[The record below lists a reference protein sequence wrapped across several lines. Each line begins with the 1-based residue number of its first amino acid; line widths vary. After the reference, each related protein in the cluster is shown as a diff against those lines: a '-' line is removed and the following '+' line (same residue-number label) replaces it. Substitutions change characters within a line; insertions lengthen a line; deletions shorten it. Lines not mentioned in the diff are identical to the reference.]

1 MITPS
6 PVCISPCESVPSGW
20 TKGSRSWKPNALA
33 SQSSAA
39 TPSSYATI
47 GITSGYFTCSSRL
60 LSGTVPCRHSI
71 TKWGFLSRR
80 AEHLRGMIR
89 LRRAGPVTQIAMAR
103 AVLGRPLFVACAYY
117 LDGLL
122 VDTGPTT
129 TSRALVRLLD
139 ELPVQS
145 VVLTHA
151 HEDHSGA
158 NQQLQAR
165 GLTPLAHPLALG
177 PLAYPPH
184 QRPYQRVTWG
194 RLMPSGAAPI
204 GDEVATRAF
213 HFRVLPTPGHSAD
226 HLSFFEDR
234 TGWLFAG
241 DLYLSAHVKVLRQGE
256 DPHQSIASLR
266 AVLSLPV
273 TTLFF
278 P

>member
-1 MITPS
+1 
-6 PVCISPCESVPSGW
+6 
-20 TKGSRSWKPNALA
+20 
-33 SQSSAA
+33 
-39 TPSSYATI
+39 
-47 GITSGYFTCSSRL
+47 
-60 LSGTVPCRHSI
+60 
-71 TKWGFLSRR
+71 
-80 AEHLRGMIR
+80 MIR

-122 VDTGPTT
+122 VDTGPPT

-204 GDEVATRAF
+204 GDEVATRDF
-213 HFRVLPTPGHSAD
+213 HFRVLRTPGHSAD

-241 DLYLSAHVKVLRQGE
+241 DLYLSAHVKVLRE
-256 DPHQSIASLR
+256 DENPHQTIASLQT
-266 AVLSLPV
+266 VLGLPV
-273 TTLFF
+273 TALFCASGKIVEDGRGALQRKLDF
-278 P
+278 LERLRDEAHDRQARGMDARCIRLELLGRETWWPLVTGGHFSKQNLIDALLKDDPA

>member
-1 MITPS
+1 
-6 PVCISPCESVPSGW
+6 
-20 TKGSRSWKPNALA
+20 
-33 SQSSAA
+33 
-39 TPSSYATI
+39 
-47 GITSGYFTCSSRL
+47 
-60 LSGTVPCRHSI
+60 
-71 TKWGFLSRR
+71 
-80 AEHLRGMIR
+80 MIR

-122 VDTGPTT
+122 VDTGPPT

-204 GDEVATRAF
+204 GDEVATRDF
-213 HFRVLPTPGHSAD
+213 HFRVLRTPGHSAD

-273 TTLFF
+273 TTLFCAGGKIIDDGRAALQRKLDF
-278 P
+278 MERLRDATQERWAKGVDARGIRLELLGRETWWPVITGGHFSKQNLIDALLRL

>member
-6 PVCISPCESVPSGW
+6 PVCISPCESVPSGS
-20 TKGSRSWKPNALA
+20 TQRSRSWKPNALA

-122 VDTGPTT
+122 VDTGPPI
-129 TSRALVRLLD
+129 TSPELDRLLD
-139 ELPVQS
+139 EMKGQT
-145 VVLTHA
+145 VVLSHA
-151 HEDHSGA
+151 HEDHAGGNPS
-158 NQQLQAR
+158 LHAR
-165 GLTPLAHPLALG
+165 GLTPLAHLLAIEA
-177 PLAYPPH
+177 LAHPPH
-184 QRPYQRVTWG
+184 Q
-194 RLMPSGAAPI
+194 
-204 GDEVATRAF
+204 
-213 HFRVLPTPGHSAD
+213 
-226 HLSFFEDR
+226 
-234 TGWLFAG
+234 
-241 DLYLSAHVKVLRQGE
+241 
-256 DPHQSIASLR
+256 
-266 AVLSLPV
+266 
-273 TTLFF
+273 
-278 P
+278 